1 MQTDRD
7 ALETEVVRA
16 GDLAV
21 GDLVLR
27 VGLTGRGTREGLEP
41 EWREVAAVETL
52 EADVLRVE
60 FAGDAPRRYLA
71 GSTFSRRVEL

>member
-1 MQTDRD
+1 MQTD
-7 ALETEVVRA
+7 ETEVVRA

-27 VGLTGRGTREGLEP
+27 VGLTGAA
-41 EWREVAAVETL
+41 WREVAAVELL
-52 EADVLRVE
+52 ELDVLRVE
-60 FAGDAPRRYLA
+60 FAGDAPRRYLS